1 MIYRGQK
8 RDEEKFLKTKYF
20 GQKTLEEK
28 YLEWINDWLTIDAMA
43 DNYGLTKEQ
52 LMSIINK
59 GREEHINNSLN
70 KIDDL

>member
-1 MIYRGQK
+1 MK
-8 RDEEKFLKTKYF
+8 HF

-28 YLEWINDWLTIDAMA
+28 YLEWANEWLTIEGMA

-70 KIDDL
+70 KIAAL

>member
-8 RDEEKFLKTKYF
+8 RDDENFLKTKYF

-28 YLEWINDWLTIDAMA
+28 YLEWVNDWLTIEGMA

-70 KIDDL
+70 KIAEL

>member
-1 MIYRGQK
+1 M
-8 RDEEKFLKTKYF
+8 KYF
-20 GQKTLEEK
+20 GKKTLEEK
-28 YLEWINDWLTIDAMA
+28 YLEWVNEWLTIEGMA

-70 KIDDL
+70 KISNL

>member
-1 MIYRGQK
+1 M
-8 RDEEKFLKTKYF
+8 KYF

-28 YLEWINDWLTIDAMA
+28 YLEWVNDWITLEGMA

-59 GREEHINNSLN
+59 GREEHINNSLI
-70 KIDDL
+70 KINNL

>member
-8 RDEEKFLKTKYF
+8 RDDENFLKTKYF

-28 YLEWINDWLTIDAMA
+28 YLEWVNDWLTIDAMA

-70 KIDDL
+70 KIANS